1 MKGKT
6 LAVALIGM
14 AISFIGAY
22 SVYLSPLAAQ
32 WLGSIAMLL
41 TIVLQSS
48 FFATPGSSWPT
59 GWKWFTWVSN
69 GIGIVILWL
78 NTIVDSATPIIA
90 PEVITGIVMGLNI
103 ILSFVKNYP
112 GTGGE
117 SVLGGR
123 P

>member
-41 TIVLQSS
+41 TIILQSS
-48 FFATPGSSWPT
+48 IFATPGTSWPT
-59 GWKWFTWVSN
+59 GWKWFTWATN
-69 GIGIVILWL
+69 GIGIVILWFSTFADMAAPL
-78 NTIVDSATPIIA
+78 IA
-90 PEVITGIVMGLNI
+90 PEVITGVIMGLNI
-103 ILSFVKNYP
+103 VLSFIKNYP
-112 GTGGE
+112 GPGGE
-117 SVLGGR
+117 SALGKD
-123 P
+123 